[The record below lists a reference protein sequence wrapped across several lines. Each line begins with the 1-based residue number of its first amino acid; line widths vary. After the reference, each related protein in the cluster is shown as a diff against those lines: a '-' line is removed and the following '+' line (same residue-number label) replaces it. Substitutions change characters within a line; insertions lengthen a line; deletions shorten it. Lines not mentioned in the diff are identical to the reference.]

1 MNVFV
6 SVVVGNN
13 TYRLVKIAHALL
25 VGPAIFYGWVAP
37 TLA

>member
-1 MNVFV
+1 MYVFL
-6 SVVVGNN
+6 SVVVGDN
-13 TYRLVKIAHALL
+13 TYRLVEIAHALL